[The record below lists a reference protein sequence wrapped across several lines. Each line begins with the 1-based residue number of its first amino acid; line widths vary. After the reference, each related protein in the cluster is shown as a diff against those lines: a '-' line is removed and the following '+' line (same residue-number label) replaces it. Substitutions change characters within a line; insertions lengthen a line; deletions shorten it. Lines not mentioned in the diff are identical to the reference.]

1 MKDALLVDAKKRMHQ
16 SLERTQH
23 EFNTIRT
30 GRASVSLLDNI
41 YIDYYGSKTLLKH
54 MSNVSIPE
62 PRVILISP
70 YEPKFLKEIET
81 QISKSD
87 LGINPS
93 NNGKVIRLNVPPL
106 NEERRKELVKLVRKI
121 AEDGRIAIRNIRRE
135 INDEFK
141 NNFLKAINDD
151 LNMPKALAVV
161 QELLKLDLSE
171 EDKLATVLDFD
182 KVLGLNLDK
191 IGEEEVP
198 RVIRELV
205 IERRTARKEKNW
217 KESDKLREKIEKLG
231 YIIEDTKDG
240 SRVFKK

>member
-1 MKDALLVDAKKRMHQ
+1 MKDALLIDTRKKMNQ

-70 YEPKFLKEIET
+70 YEPKFLREIET

-93 NNGKVIRLNVPPL
+93 NDGKVIRLNIPPL
-106 NEERRKELVKLVRKI
+106 NEERRRELVKLVKKI
-121 AEDGRIAIRNIRRE
+121 AEDGRIAMRNIRRE

-141 NNFLKAINDD
+141 KLESEGKITEDDLISSQKEVQEITDEFTEKINDS
-151 LNMPKALAVV
+151 LA
-161 QELLKLDLSE
+161 Q
-171 EDKLATVLDFD
+171 
-182 KVLGLNLDK
+182 
-191 IGEEEVP
+191 
-198 RVIRELV
+198 
-205 IERRTARKEKNW
+205 KEK
-217 KESDKLREKIEKLG
+217 EIME
-231 YIIEDTKDG
+231 
-240 SRVFKK
+240 V